1 MFYLIYVS
9 HATEG
14 LKSSDLQDILD
25 KSRQANSYIG
35 ITGLLLYKNNRFM
48 QLIEGQEDVVRALY
62 QKISQDPRHRDLIV
76 LQEDT
81 EPERQFLGWSM
92 AFRHLNESREALP
105 SAFKGESGEIE
116 FADDALERH
125 SSRATQL
132 LHLFKEYT

>member
-1 MFYLIYVS
+1 VFYLIYVS
-9 HATEG
+9 HAAEG

-25 KSRQANSYIG
+25 KSRQWNSNVG
-35 ITGLLLYKNNRFM
+35 ITGLLLYKNTRFM
-48 QLIEGQEDVVRALY
+48 QLIEGQEDVVRGLY
-62 QKISQDPRHRDLIV
+62 QKILQDPRHRDLIV

-92 AFRHLNESREALP
+92 AFRHLNASGEALP
-105 SAFKGESGEIE
+105 SAYNRESGEIE